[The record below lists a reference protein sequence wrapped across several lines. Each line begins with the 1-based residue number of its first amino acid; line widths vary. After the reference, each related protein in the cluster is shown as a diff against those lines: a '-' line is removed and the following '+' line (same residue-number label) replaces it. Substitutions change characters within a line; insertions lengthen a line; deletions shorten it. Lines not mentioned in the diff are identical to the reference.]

1 MKSLFFRS
9 MTVMLLA
16 SLILL
21 PLQAVKAE
29 AAEPLPLEMYF
40 PADIE
45 EHWAFDELDNFV
57 NADLL
62 RGYQDAEGNVWIKP
76 NNSISRAEFVA
87 ILVRVL
93 GLTSD
98 AAGKTFADVEAGKW
112 YADPIR
118 VASSLGIVNGIS
130 DTKFGPNVLIT
141 RGEIATMVVR
151 AFESSV
157 TFEGEIKEFSDVPDY
172 FAKPSIEKASQVGI
186 VRGAT
191 ATEFKPFDNAKRA
204 EAVVMLQRALDL
216 QKQALP
222 EDAALTAVISEAE
235 AKEFQ
240 IFEDKTYE
248 QFHDAHDKYYTGYY
262 LSTSYSLTE
271 QLLEMIDEGV
281 SIDMEK
287 VSDQTLTVLDKTDRF
302 AIVESAGGSYTTT
315 TTIDNDT
322 TTETIHSDGIY
333 YLKKMEDGS
342 WKVYMY
348 YSVEE

>member
-1 MKSLFFRS
+1 
-9 MTVMLLA
+9 MLLA
-16 SLILL
+16 SLLLL

-29 AAEPLPLEMYF
+29 AAEPRALDLYF

-45 EHWAFDELDNFV
+45 EHWAFEELDNFV

-76 NNSISRAEFVA
+76 NNSISRAEFVS
-87 ILVRVL
+87 ILVRAL
-93 GLTSD
+93 GLTSTE
-98 AAGKTFADVEAGKW
+98 AGKTFADVETGKW

-118 VASSLGIVNGIS
+118 IASSLGIVNGIS
-130 DTKFGPNVLIT
+130 DTKFGPNTLIS

-151 AFESSV
+151 AFESSI
-157 TFEGEIKEFSDVPDY
+157 TFEGEMKEFSDVPDY
-172 FAKPSIEKASQVGI
+172 FAKPFILKASQAGI

-191 ATEFKPFDNAKRA
+191 ATEFKPYDNAKRA

-216 QKQALP
+216 QKVALP
-222 EDAALTAVISEAE
+222 EDAALTSVISEAE
-235 AKEFQ
+235 ANDFQ
-240 IFEDKTYE
+240 IFKDKTYD
-248 QFHDAHDKYYTGYY
+248 QFHDAHDKYFTGYY

-271 QLLEMIDEGV
+271 QLLSLIDEGV
-281 SIDMEK
+281 SIEVEK
-287 VSDQTLTVLDKTDRF
+287 VSDQTLTVVEKSDRF
-302 AIVESAGGSYTTT
+302 AVVESSGGSYTTT
-315 TTIDNDT
+315 TTFENDT

-348 YSVEE
+348 YAFEE